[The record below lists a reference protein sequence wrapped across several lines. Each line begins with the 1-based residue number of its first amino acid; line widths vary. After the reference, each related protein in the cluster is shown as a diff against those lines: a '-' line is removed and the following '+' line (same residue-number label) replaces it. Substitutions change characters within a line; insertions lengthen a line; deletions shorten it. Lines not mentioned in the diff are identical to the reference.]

1 MLRVKDKADSYAIEI
16 PAWFSITPRVLL
28 IGKSQYSGKTTF
40 VINAMLRKTMF
51 GPYYEGKDIYI
62 FSESLDTDEKLI
74 KMVEYKKIPKSNQIS
89 IIDEDVMRELWDK
102 LEENYLESISNNE
115 TPPNVMLIFDDISS
129 GGGLKKKKNGMI
141 SRFAMQGRHICVGFI
156 MSAQKLT
163 DLPTGVRE
171 NATAVVAWEMSDKQ
185 MNLLAAD
192 HSFFPKKSSF
202 INLFNSVI
210 QEPRDFLIINY
221 SAKSKDD
228 RFMDKD
234 LKIIDWHK
242 FL

>member
-1 MLRVKDKADSYAIEI
+1 MLRVKDNTDSYAIDI
-16 PAWFSITPRVLL
+16 PGWFSITPRVLL

-40 VINAMLRKTMF
+40 VVNAMLRETMF
-51 GPYYEGKDIYI
+51 GPYYEGKNIYI
-62 FSESLDTDEKLI
+62 FSESLDTDEKLR
-74 KMVEYKKIPKSNQIS
+74 KLCDFKNIPKSNQIS
-89 IIDEDVMRELWDK
+89 MIDEDIMKELWDK
-102 LEENYLESISNNE
+102 LEEDYLQSVSNKE
-115 TPPNVMLIFDDISS
+115 TPPNVMLIFDDISAT
-129 GGGLKKKKNGMI
+129 GGLKKKKNGMI

-163 DLPTGVRE
+163 DLPTTVRE
-171 NATAVVAWEMSDKQ
+171 QATVVVGWEMSDKQ

-202 INLFNSVI
+202 FKLFNSVI

-221 SAKSKDD
+221 SAKNKDD

-234 LKIIDWHK
+234 LKVIDWHQ